1 MNRIA
6 GPVRAVAL
14 WLLGALLLS
23 AGLARA
29 DWGEQLGLK
38 NGALLV
44 ASPDQPP
51 GPFARS
57 VVLLVGYGPGGA
69 QGVIINRPTGDD
81 LSRDFGDRLQ
91 PDVASA
97 PLYYGGPVGV
107 EHRLLLTDRA
117 ASGTGGFEVV
127 EGVFFVHGRWLMAG
141 LESLPPQGAR
151 YRVLAGYAGWGR
163 LQLEHE
169 VARGDWFVLPA
180 SHHFV
185 LEFAPEQL
193 WEELL
198 RYYQAQMA
206 LAPPGSQPYQR
217 PLTGRAPLLTLGV
230 KPSGMA
236 VLAPRYRSAA
246 QTPAA
251 ATDG

>member
-1 MNRIA
+1 MDRKTE
-6 GPVRAVAL
+6 PVRTV
-14 WLLGALLLS
+14 ALLLLGLLW
-23 AGLARA
+23 AGLVRG

-38 NGALLV
+38 PGALLV
-44 ASPDQPP
+44 ASPKQPE

-57 VVLLVGYGPGGA
+57 VVLLVGYGPAGA
-69 QGVIINRPTGDD
+69 QGVIINRPTADD
-81 LSRDFGDRLQ
+81 LRRDFGDRLQ

-97 PLYYGGPVGV
+97 PLYYGGPVGA

-117 ASGTGGFEVV
+117 ASGARGYEVV
-127 EGVFFVHGRWLMAG
+127 EGVFFIHGRWLMAG
-141 LESLPPQGAR
+141 LESLPSQGAR

-206 LAPPGSQPYQR
+206 FTVPWLQPLPTPNQRRALGDQGVGS
-217 PLTGRAPLLTLGV
+217 G
-230 KPSGMA
+230 
-236 VLAPRYRSAA
+236 
-246 QTPAA
+246 
-251 ATDG
+251 